1 MAVEVVGGASEKVE
15 GAEQGNEGEQ
25 MVWQGE
31 LTSGKVAEG
40 FWGDES
46 PAWLLV
52 SVGGLVGGWDL
63 IRYIWSLF
71 RR

>member
-46 PAWLLV
+46 SSGLLE
-52 SVGGLVGGWDL
+52 SGNGLVGW
-63 IRYIWSLF
+63 
-71 RR
+71 